1 VPRRL
6 HRGGHAAATGIFYV
20 FAFVSDLAR
29 SKDSGETLGWKLSA
43 DESTWP
49 ASPSAAATV
58 IHTDDRHEEARCYAG
73 GMQVEVRVDDVDAE
87 HERLRKLGVAV
98 SDLDDQP
105 WGERTSSS
113 STPTAIAGRMD
124 RRPVRDR

>member
-1 VPRRL
+1 MPQGESLGCRERL
-6 HRGGHAAATGIFYV
+6 HREEDAMAATGIFYV

-29 SKDSGETLGWKLSA
+29 SKRFYGETLGWKL
-43 DESTWP
+43 
-49 ASPSAAATV
+49 V

-105 WGERTSSS
+105 WGERNFFFVDPDGYRWSYGQATRE
-113 STPTAIAGRMD
+113 G
-124 RRPVRDR
+124 PVT